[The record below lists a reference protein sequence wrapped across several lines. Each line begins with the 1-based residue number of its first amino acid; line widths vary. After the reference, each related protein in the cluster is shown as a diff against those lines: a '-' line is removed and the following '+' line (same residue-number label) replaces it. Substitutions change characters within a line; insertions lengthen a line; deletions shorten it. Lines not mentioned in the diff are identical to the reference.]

1 MFRGSQGRDGMW
13 FAVCLAVGRAEG
25 RSCRGDFV
33 GWDPAVLAGS
43 SLCGELPWKRGV
55 GATLGVPLVS

>member
-1 MFRGSQGRDGMW
+1 MW